1 MFIVLGLLL
10 AGAATGYLFRGRTFF
25 KAIDQSTAYTIY
37 AMLFIFG
44 ITIGANEELIND
56 IAKFGMQ
63 ATLLALSAILGSIV
77 ASYFAYKIFLKKGG
91 RLEK

>member
-1 MFIVLGLLL
+1 MFTVLGLLL
-10 AGAATGYLFRGRTFF
+10 AGAALGYMFRGRTVF
-25 KAIDQSTAYTIY
+25 KALDQSTAYTIY

-63 ATLLALSAILGSIV
+63 AALLSVSAIAGSIA
-77 ASYFAYKIFLKKGG
+77 ASYFAYKLFLKKGG